1 VSEDEDNVS
10 RGLIEGRRR
19 ASSVGIALLAVAAI
33 FAARTS
39 LPAAGVARA
48 ADGEKHRV
56 LLFTGGHKFEREPF
70 LQVFRADP
78 LLVVTHLEHSGDSA
92 DAWLRAD
99 LEHVDAVILYDMPRA
114 IDDAQKARFLSI
126 FERGI
131 GLLVMHHALVSFQRW
146 PEYERIIGGRY
157 VDPEKGGDPSRPA
170 SGYEHDVA
178 IPVQRATPHPVSAG
192 LDDFTIHDEI
202 YWNFRVAPDVVPLLR
217 TSHPKSGNPIAWARR
232 EGQSKVVYL
241 LLGHGRSAYEHPSY
255 RRLVGNAIRYVA
267 KR

>member
-1 VSEDEDNVS
+1 M
-10 RGLIEGRRR
+10 LAAAAL
-19 ASSVGIALLAVAAI
+19 ASLAVAALM
-33 FAARTS
+33 FGARSSNHALRGLLPGESLAGAANEAS
-39 LPAAGVARA
+39 L
-48 ADGEKHRV
+48 RV
-56 LLFTGGHKFEREPF
+56 LLITGGHNFEREPF

-78 LLVVTHLEHSGDSA
+78 ALELTHLEHSSEGA

-99 LEHVDAVILYDMPRA
+99 LERVDAVVLYDMPRD

-170 SGYEHDVA
+170 SGYQHDVS
-178 IPVQRATPHPVSAG
+178 IPVQLVTPHPVSAG
-192 LDDFTIHDEI
+192 LKDFTIRDEI
-202 YWNFRVAPDVVPLLR
+202 YWNYQVSSDVVPLLR
-217 TSHPKSGNPIAWARR
+217 TSHPKSGNPIAWARTEQKSR
-232 EGQSKVVYL
+232 LVYL
-241 LLGHGRSAYEHPSY
+241 LLGHGPSAFEHPSY
-255 RRLVGNAIRYVA
+255 RRWVGNAIRYVA